1 MDLHLLLELSPAW
14 FTLQLL
20 SPSEGWE
27 EEIPIFEICP
37 ENRKS
42 VFFEEGSGYFEMH
55 IMLVLLHIKRIF
67 VHGQGGRLGGWIS
80 ILCNNGPDK

>member
-1 MDLHLLLELSPAW
+1 MDLHMLLELSPAW

-20 SPSEGWE
+20 SPSERWE

-67 VHGQGGRLGGWIS
+67 VWAMQGIRRMNKFSLQQWAR
-80 ILCNNGPDK
+80 

>member
-1 MDLHLLLELSPAW
+1 MDLHMLLELSPAW

-20 SPSEGWE
+20 SPSERWE

-67 VHGQGGRLGGWIS
+67 VWAIQGIRRMNKYSLQQWAR
-80 ILCNNGPDK
+80 

>member
-1 MDLHLLLELSPAW
+1 MDLHQRKLSPAW

-20 SPSEGWE
+20 SPSERWE
-27 EEIPIFEICP
+27 EKIPIFEICP

-80 ILCNNGPDK
+80 ILCNNEPDK

>member
-14 FTLQLL
+14 FILQLL
-20 SPSEGWE
+20 SPSERWE

-67 VHGQGGRLGGWIS
+67 VWAMQGIRRMNKYSLQQWAR
-80 ILCNNGPDK
+80 

>member
-20 SPSEGWE
+20 SPSERWE

-67 VHGQGGRLGGWIS
+67 VWAMQGIRRMNKYSLQQWAR
-80 ILCNNGPDK
+80 